1 MHIPSA
7 ELMSILTRFNP
18 WWRGASLDL
27 PPWSR
32 AVFKEL
38 YQWAS
43 QPPAKRAVM
52 LSGARQVGKTTLLHQ
67 LVRKLLD
74 DGVSAS
80 NILYITMDHPLLK
93 MAGLD
98 AAIEAWRE
106 MEPSAGGQ
114 EFVFVDEIQSVK
126 DWDVWVKL
134 QVDFQKERRI
144 FFTGSEVGSLLWT
157 SQRQN

>member
-18 WWRGASLDL
+18 WWRGASFDL
-27 PPWSR
+27 PLWSR

-38 YQWAS
+38 YQWAA

-93 MAGLD
+93 MAG
-98 AAIEAWRE
+98 E
-106 MEPSAGGQ
+106 
-114 EFVFVDEIQSVK
+114 
-126 DWDVWVKL
+126 
-134 QVDFQKERRI
+134 DF
-144 FFTGSEVGSLLWT
+144 FYL
-157 SQRQN
+157 